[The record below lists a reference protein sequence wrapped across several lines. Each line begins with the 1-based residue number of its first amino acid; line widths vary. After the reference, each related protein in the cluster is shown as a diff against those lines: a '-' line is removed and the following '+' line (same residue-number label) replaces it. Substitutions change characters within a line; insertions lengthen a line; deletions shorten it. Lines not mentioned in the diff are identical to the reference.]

1 MADIYPWQQALWNQ
15 LGGRA
20 QHAHAYLLYGPAGI
34 GKRALAEHWAAQLLC
49 QRPAAAGACGECKA
63 CQLLAA
69 GTHPDYF
76 VLEPEEAEKPIR
88 VDQVRDLVGF
98 VVQTAQLG
106 GRKVVLLEPAEA
118 MNVNAANALLKSLEE
133 PSGDTVLLLIS
144 HQPSRLLPTIKSR
157 CVQQACPLPGA
168 AASLEWLAR
177 ALPDEPAEALE
188 ELLALSGG
196 SPLTAQRLHGQGVR
210 EQRAQVVEGVKKLL
224 KQQIAAS
231 PLAESWNSVPLPLLF
246 DWFCDWTLG
255 ILRYQLTHD
264 EEGLGLADMRKVI
277 QYLGDKSGQAKVL
290 AMQDW
295 LLQQRQKVLNK
306 ANLNRVL
313 LLEALLVQWASLPGP
328 GWNPADIRLA
338 GTCMSLPPNL
348 GPRNGILSLTIK
360 DKSVLYA
367 AYMPFIRNGGL
378 FIPTNKNYKLGDEV
392 FMLLNLM
399 EEPEKIPV
407 AGKVVWITPKGAQG
421 NRAAGI
427 GVQFNDGDN
436 TARNKIET
444 YLAGALK
451 SDRPTHTM

>member
-1 MADIYPWQQALWNQ
+1 MADIYPWQQALWSQ

-188 ELLALSGG
+188 KLLALSGG

-224 KQQIAAS
+224 KQQIAGS

-328 GWNPADIRLA
+328 G
-338 GTCMSLPPNL
+338 
-348 GPRNGILSLTIK
+348 
-360 DKSVLYA
+360 
-367 AYMPFIRNGGL
+367 
-378 FIPTNKNYKLGDEV
+378 
-392 FMLLNLM
+392 
-399 EEPEKIPV
+399 
-407 AGKVVWITPKGAQG
+407 
-421 NRAAGI
+421 
-427 GVQFNDGDN
+427 
-436 TARNKIET
+436 
-444 YLAGALK
+444 
-451 SDRPTHTM
+451 

>member
-1 MADIYPWQQALWNQ
+1 MADIYPWQKALWSQ

-69 GTHPDYF
+69 GTYPDYF

-231 PLAESWNSVPLPLLF
+231 QLAESWNSVPLPLLF

-255 ILRYQLTHD
+255 ILRYQLTRD

-328 GWNPADIRLA
+328 G
-338 GTCMSLPPNL
+338 
-348 GPRNGILSLTIK
+348 
-360 DKSVLYA
+360 
-367 AYMPFIRNGGL
+367 
-378 FIPTNKNYKLGDEV
+378 
-392 FMLLNLM
+392 
-399 EEPEKIPV
+399 
-407 AGKVVWITPKGAQG
+407 
-421 NRAAGI
+421 
-427 GVQFNDGDN
+427 
-436 TARNKIET
+436 
-444 YLAGALK
+444 
-451 SDRPTHTM
+451 